1 MTGALA
7 DMAGALLTLEGL
19 AVVLALAYL
28 LLAARESLWCWLCA
42 LISSLC
48 YVWIFWQAKLYTE
61 TALNVFY
68 VVMAVIGWQQ
78 WQRGSGASTSEN
90 SSANTE
96 QNGKRAIVSFK
107 PRQHVASL
115 LLTLALTLASGYLMQ
130 RYTDAAW
137 PFVDAFITWGSVI
150 TTFLVVRKV
159 LENWLY
165 WLLLDGIAVVVY
177 VERGLYLTA
186 LLFVG
191 YVVIVVF
198 GFLQWRREYQTTQVQ
213 LLPPE

>member
-78 WQRGSGASTSEN
+78 WQRGSADQDNAN
-90 SSANTE
+90 S
-96 QNGKRAIVSFK
+96 KRAIVSFK
-107 PRQHVASL
+107 PWQHVAC
-115 LLTLALTLASGYLMQ
+115 LALTLMLAVTNGYVMQ
-130 RYTDAAW
+130 RYTQAAW
-137 PFVDAFITWGSVI
+137 PFVDALISWGSVI

-165 WLLLDGIAVVVY
+165 WLVLDGIAVVVY

-198 GFLQWRREYQTTQVQ
+198 GYFHWRRQYRAAQVQ

>member
-1 MTGALA
+1 
-7 DMAGALLTLEGL
+7 
-19 AVVLALAYL
+19 
-28 LLAARESLWCWLCA
+28 
-42 LISSLC
+42 
-48 YVWIFWQAKLYTE
+48 
-61 TALNVFY
+61 
-68 VVMAVIGWQQ
+68 
-78 WQRGSGASTSEN
+78 
-90 SSANTE
+90 
-96 QNGKRAIVSFK
+96 
-107 PRQHVASL
+107 
-115 LLTLALTLASGYLMQ
+115 MQ

-137 PFVDAFITWGSVI
+137 PFVDSFITWGSVI